1 MSSDARTQAIL
12 PVLFGFL
19 ERFPLKS
26 GPLSAET
33 HLVADLNLDSVSMM
47 ELLVEIED
55 HYDIG
60 LPLNTMADVNTVHD
74 LAGKIAALTE
84 DQA

>member
-1 MSSDARTQAIL
+1 MSSDPSPQAIL
-12 PVLFGFL
+12 PTLYGFL

-26 GPLSAET
+26 ATLGPDT

-60 LPLNTMADVNTVHD
+60 LPLNTMADVNTVQD
-74 LAGKIAALTE
+74 LADKIATLTKGT
-84 DQA
+84 A

>member
-1 MSSDARTQAIL
+1 MSSDPRSQIIL

-19 ERFPLKS
+19 ERFPAKS
-26 GPLSAET
+26 GPLTPET

-60 LPLNTMADVNTVHD
+60 LPLNTMADVNTVQD
-74 LAGKIAALTE
+74 LADKIAALTE
-84 DQA
+84 DAA